1 MNQPTQS
8 VAVMPCLTGL
18 TERMNQ
24 SAKTVIE
31 LEQEGFHVFAIDI
44 LRDKMPTLQISPH
57 PVCQALVRMELAT
70 YYKRNAFERWGQFTR
85 NDCRVIWR
93 ELIAPEVPKCA

>member
-1 MNQPTQS
+1 
-8 VAVMPCLTGL
+8 
-18 TERMNQ
+18 
-24 SAKTVIE
+24 
-31 LEQEGFHVFAIDI
+31 
-44 LRDKMPTLQISPH
+44 MPTLQISPH

-93 ELIAPEVPKCA
+93 ELITPEVTKCA